1 MSGSE
6 PEPVIFDTDSAVF
19 DDVRAAPSPGEGHA
33 EADAQ
38 F

>member
-1 MSGSE
+1 MPG
-6 PEPVIFDTDSAVF
+6 PETELVIFDTDSAVF